1 MISNIGNY
9 HYICMEY
16 NMYIME
22 NSSRLYTLSLRE
34 TRTYTLASLF
44 VIGNII
50 LPQLCH
56 LIPQGGLI
64 FLPIYF
70 FTLIAAYKYGMVAG
84 MLTAVLSPVI
94 NAALFGMPAPAVLPS
109 ILIKSIFLA
118 GIAATV
124 AKRYH
129 AVSIPLLILVVL
141 SYQVGGC
148 LIESA
153 LTGSLAAGF
162 QDFRMGIPGML
173 LQTIGGWAL
182 IKFVLNK

>member
-1 MISNIGNY
+1 M
-9 HYICMEY
+9 M
-16 NMYIME
+16 
-22 NSSRLYTLSLRE
+22 
-34 TRTYTLASLF
+34 
-44 VIGNII
+44 
-50 LPQLCH
+50 
-56 LIPQGGLI
+56 
-64 FLPIYF
+64 
-70 FTLIAAYKYGMVAG
+70 AG
-84 MLTAVLSPVI
+84 MLTAVFSPIV

-129 AVSIPLLILVVL
+129 TVSIPLFLLVVL

-153 LTGSLAAGF
+153 LAGSLATGF
-162 QDFRMGIPGML
+162 QDFRIGIPGML